1 VTPLVDDLLPRAYR
15 RTAKVIV
22 LLVLVVLIVAACGES
37 DEPRSQKQELP
48 TIVAE
53 KRDAIVDAAHAMDYD
68 RLASLLDPAKFSYSF
83 GESGNPIGYWRRLE
97 RESHVPVI
105 GDYLPVLLGGPFG
118 RRGNIYVWPSVYGKK
133 PARWT
138 PAERRWL
145 RNNFYDEGQIR
156 AFERA
161 GDYLGYRVG
170 IREDGTWLFFVA
182 GD

>member
-15 RTAKVIV
+15 RAIIV
-22 LLVLVVLIVAACGES
+22 LLALVLLGLAGCGGG
-37 DEPRSQKQELP
+37 DEPQAEKRQLP
-48 TIVAE
+48 TAVEE
-53 KRDAIVDAAHAMDYD
+53 KRDAIVDAAHAMDYE
-68 RLASLLDPAKFSYSF
+68 RLGSLLDPAKFSYSF
-83 GESGNPIGYWRRLE
+83 GESGDPIGYWRRLE
-97 RESHVPVI
+97 REGHVPVI

-118 RRGNIYVWPSVYGKK
+118 RRDDIYVWPSVYGKK

-145 RNNFYDEGQIR
+145 RNSFYDEQQIR

-161 GDYLGYRVG
+161 GDYLGYRAG
-170 IREDGTWLFFVA
+170 IRRDGTWLFFVA